1 MSGYTKHMCDSDTF
15 KAKNDLNKFTRSIIT
30 ILPYDYSSETIVEL
44 LYKYYPYEMFLINEK
59 HRYYSDKEKSLTSRG
74 RKSRY
79 NFPSLHSLI
88 KSLSVHN
95 KLISNDYK
103 IQHQQKFDE
112 TKQLENIKTF
122 SIERT
127 PKIKKVVDKIEKAKQ
142 KTQQVEPEFL
152 DSLMGLYDRKNTS
165 QKDKLYIIR
174 ELQKYYCPKVIRF
187 FSKKVD
193 TEFNNQLREMAFFH
207 LQSLGFQ
214 PVLRKQKYMRIPSKN
229 EKRRDFLKNIYMKER
244 YNIKEIPQE
253 LEYRIENSKEQKI
266 KTYDFFI
273 SHSSADYSVVQML
286 VQHLNKNKKNIY
298 CDWINDNDYLKRH
311 LAGEAT
317 LNVILKRLQQSKEL
331 IFVISENSLKSNWCK
346 YELNEVYLQKKEIYF
361 IKKED
366 IETGNFE
373 YSRYKN
379 DWFIDASYKQMNLF
393 EMAT

>member
-1 MSGYTKHMCDSDTF
+1 M
-15 KAKNDLNKFTRSIIT
+15 
-30 ILPYDYSSETIVEL
+30 
-44 LYKYYPYEMFLINEK
+44 
-59 HRYYSDKEKSLTSRG
+59 TSRG

-79 NFPSLHSLI
+79 NFPSLHSLT

-229 EKRRDFLKNIYMKER
+229 EKDETFLK
-244 YNIKEIPQE
+244 
-253 LEYRIENSKEQKI
+253 
-266 KTYDFFI
+266 TYI
-273 SHSSADYSVVQML
+273 
-286 VQHLNKNKKNIY
+286 
-298 CDWINDNDYLKRH
+298 
-311 LAGEAT
+311 
-317 LNVILKRLQQSKEL
+317 
-331 IFVISENSLKSNWCK
+331 
-346 YELNEVYLQKKEIYF
+346 
-361 IKKED
+361 
-366 IETGNFE
+366 
-373 YSRYKN
+373 
-379 DWFIDASYKQMNLF
+379 
-393 EMAT
+393 